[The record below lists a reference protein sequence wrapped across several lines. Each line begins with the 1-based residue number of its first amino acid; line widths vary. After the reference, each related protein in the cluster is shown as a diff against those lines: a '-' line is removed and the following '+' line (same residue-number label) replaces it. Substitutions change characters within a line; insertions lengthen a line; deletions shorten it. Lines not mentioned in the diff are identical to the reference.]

1 MAPMVVIEFLGYPY
15 TVIQQLHLD
24 IALDLAHILDQIV
37 PATEKAPQLLPALVR
52 HTNTAQPAVLE
63 LPCYELGID
72 PIRLGMALLAPP
84 EYIGRIDHQ
93 AAPAI
98 TYKAPVCTVS
108 ATARLIS
115 GGHFITCV
123 MLGYIFIE
131 QFGIG
136 RHAKSL
142 SG

>member
-52 HTNTAQPAVLE
+52 HTNTDQPAVLE
-63 LPCYELGID
+63 FPCYELGID
-72 PIRLGMALLAPP
+72 PIRLGMALLATP

-98 TYKAPVCTVS
+98 TYEAPVCTVS
-108 ATARLIS
+108 ATASLIS